1 MSNLG
6 KNDAVKQRLL
16 KIFDDAFEH
25 DGFSDFHVEI
35 KILKRQQ
42 KEVIIHYGK
51 QYRYVLD
58 YMNSQPSSKSDKHH
72 SSTKKLAS
80 VES

>member
-1 MSNLG
+1 MSSDHTNV
-6 KNDAVKQRLL
+6 VKQQLL
-16 KIFDDAFEH
+16 NVFDDAFQH
-25 DGFSDFHVEI
+25 DGFGNIKVEI

-58 YMNSQPSSKSDKHH
+58 YVKPKSKDDPLSTPASS
-72 SSTKKLAS
+72 L
-80 VES
+80 V

>member
-1 MSNLG
+1 MKSDQ
-6 KNDAVKQRLL
+6 KETAKKQLIA
-16 KIFDDAFEH
+16 IFEDAFKH
-25 DGFSDFHVEI
+25 DGFSDFKVEM

-58 YMNSQPSSKSDKHH
+58 FKNSNDILNNPVSE
-72 SSTKKLAS
+72 TRKLAG
-80 VES
+80 VDR